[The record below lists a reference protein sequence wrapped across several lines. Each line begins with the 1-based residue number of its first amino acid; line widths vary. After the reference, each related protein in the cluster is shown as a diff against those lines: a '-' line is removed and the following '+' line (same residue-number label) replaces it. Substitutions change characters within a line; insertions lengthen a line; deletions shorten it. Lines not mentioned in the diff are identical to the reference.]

1 MASETAKKDENGV
14 STLIGKALTSGEVR
28 NVVVDDYTN
37 SLVSIEVSHAKIH
50 AGTHYQYTDFNTI
63 ASAGT
68 QDYMLTTGASKPPH
82 LTFSVQGTLL
92 TTVTL
97 YEAGDR
103 NGTTT
108 QTVYNNNRLSTNT
121 STTTLHKGTSG
132 GATDGTAIF
141 TIQGGTATGA
151 FAQNSFTRS
160 ENEYVLK
167 LNTKYILRVT
177 SGANGNVVSVILNW
191 YEN

>member
-1 MASETAKKDENGV
+1 MANEIAKKDENSS
-14 STLIGKALTSGEVR
+14 STLIGKALTSGEIR
-28 NVVVDDYTN
+28 NAVIDDYTN
-37 SLVSIEVSHAKIH
+37 SLVDIEVSHAKIH
-50 AGTHYQYTDFNTI
+50 AGTHYQYTDYNTI

-68 QDYMLTTGASKPPH
+68 QDYMFTTGATKPPH

-97 YEAGDR
+97 FEASDKT
-103 NGTTT
+103 GTTL

-121 STTTLHKGTSG
+121 STSTIHKGTSG
-132 GATDGTAIF
+132 GTTDGTAIF
-141 TIQGGTATGA
+141 SVQGGTATGA
-151 FAQNSFTRS
+151 FAQSAFSRS

-167 LNTKYILRVT
+167 LNTKYILRAT
-177 SGANGNVVSVILNW
+177 SGANGNVVAVVLNW